1 MAIETK
7 QVTIGNTTYWITPF
21 TAKKGLAMLKRVLKL
36 VGPSLD
42 NLEKKDEIGM
52 ATIISGIISRFDEE
66 PVDLL
71 IQDLVKDVTI
81 DGRAPIIFDTQFQ
94 ANYGELFTLVKE
106 VLTINYASV
115 FTVGGL
121 DLLGEQSQ

>member
-1 MAIETK
+1 
-7 QVTIGNTTYWITPF
+7 
-21 TAKKGLAMLKRVLKL
+21 LKL